1 MVIWSLDLLRARVF
15 RISGGLWIAA
25 LVIGLAGL
33 ALKDHGPVAHVAKM
47 SFIAGFVCAGVGLIK
62 ARGES
67 A

>member
-1 MVIWSLDLLRARVF
+1 MAVWSLDLLRAKVF
-15 RISGGLWIAA
+15 RISAGLWVAA
-25 LVIGLAGL
+25 LVIGLVGV

-47 SFIAGFVCAGVGLIK
+47 SFIAAFVCAGVGLIK